1 MDESFKRFRMYLKQ
15 KYKIEYHMLLILIF
29 GHYFN
34 TRVGWR
40 IQPNG

>member
-15 KYKIEYHMLLILIF
+15 KYKIEYHMLILIF